1 MSEYANTPARA
12 MQIPSQL
19 AELQDMI
26 AQLEKEVENLCAR
39 LVVITR
45 SDQPILEVNKLTTAP
60 VLCEHAEM
68 LANKT
73 DQLRRIKDR
82 IVSLSS
88 RIEL

>member
-1 MSEYANTPARA
+1 MSEYATPSRA
-12 MQIPSQL
+12 LQIPSQVD
-19 AELQDMI
+19 ELQNMI
-26 AQLEKEVENLCAR
+26 AQLEKEVETLCVR
-39 LVVITR
+39 LVAITR
-45 SDQPILEVNKLTTAP
+45 SDQPTPEINKTATP
-60 VLCEHAEM
+60 VLCEHAEV

>member
-1 MSEYANTPARA
+1 MSEYATPSRA
-12 MQIPSQL
+12 LQIPSQVD
-19 AELQDMI
+19 ELQNMI
-26 AQLEKEVENLCAR
+26 AQLEKEVETLCVR
-39 LVVITR
+39 LVAITR
-45 SDQPILEVNKLTTAP
+45 SDQPTLEANKTTAAP
-60 VLCEHAEM
+60 VLCEHAEV